1 MSTDTP
7 DDHLE
12 LESTQ
17 RQLEKNLKKSYKK
30 TTRREWVK
38 YSLLGGACFFASA
51 GYLYFESQWLEV
63 QEKEILLKHFHPKAK
78 IRVLHLSDLHLSKAV
93 SLKYLENALKL
104 GLEQSPDLCFITGDF
119 ITDRPE
125 AEEFLKYGKLL
136 GYFAAKVPT
145 FACLGNHD
153 GGTWSAEHGG
163 FSSSDAIQDL
173 LRSAK
178 IKLLHNEKHEVFIKG
193 QKIDLVGLGDLWSGN
208 CLPHTCLDR
217 LSVST
222 PKKRNPIFL
231 LNHNPDAKDALSE
244 YRWDLMLSG
253 HTHGGQF
260 KIPVENLAPFA
271 PVKDRTM
278 VDGLFNWKGRIIHIT
293 RGVGNLYGIRLNC
306 RPEIS
311 LLKLSGI
318 S

>member
-7 DDHLE
+7 DFHRE
-12 LESTQ
+12 LRNSN
-17 RQLEKNLKKSYKK
+17 RKIDEKLQKSWRNS
-30 TTRREWVK
+30 TRREWIK
-38 YSLLGGACFFASA
+38 YSLFGGAGFLASA
-51 GYLYFESQWLEV
+51 GYLAFEAQWLEV
-63 QEKEILLKHFHPKAK
+63 KEKEIQLKSLHPKAN
-78 IRVLHLSDLHLSKAV
+78 IRILHLSDLHLSHAV
-93 SLKYLENALKL
+93 SLKYLEGALKL
-104 GLEQSPDLCFITGDF
+104 GLEQSPDLCIITGDF
-119 ITDRPE
+119 ITDRPGAGE
-125 AEEFLKYGKLL
+125 LLAYGKLL
-136 GYFAAKVPT
+136 RHFAAKLPT

-153 GGTWSAEHGG
+153 GGAWSAEHGG
-163 FSSSDAIQDL
+163 FSSSDVVQEL

-178 IKLLHNEKHEVFIKG
+178 IMLLNNEKHEIFIKG

-208 CLPHTCLDR
+208 CLPHSCLDR
-217 LSVST
+217 LSEST
-222 PKKRNPIFL
+222 PKKRNPVFL
-231 LNHNPDAKDALSE
+231 LNHNPDAKDGLRE

>member
-1 MSTDTP
+1 MSTNTP
-7 DDHLE
+7 DSHWE
-12 LESTQ
+12 LEKK
-17 RQLEKNLKKSYKK
+17 REKLLQK
-30 TTRREWVK
+30 TTRREWIK
-38 YSLLGGACFFASA
+38 YSLFGGAGCLASA
-51 GYLYFESQWLEV
+51 GYLSFEAQWLEV
-63 QEKEILLKHFHPKAK
+63 QEKEIQLKHLHPKAN
-78 IRVLHLSDLHLSKAV
+78 IRVLHLSDLHLSQAV

-104 GLEQSPDLCFITGDF
+104 GLEQSPDLCIVTGDF
-119 ITDRPE
+119 ITERPE
-125 AEEFLKYGKLL
+125 AGEFRKYGKLL
-136 GYFAAKVPT
+136 GHFAAKVPT

-163 FSSSDAIQDL
+163 FSSSDAVQSL
-173 LRSAK
+173 LRSARV
-178 IKLLHNEKHEVFIKG
+178 KLLHNEKHEVFIKG
-193 QKIDLVGLGDLWSGN
+193 QKIDLVGLGDLWSGD

-231 LNHNPDAKDALSE
+231 LNHNPDAKDGLRE

-271 PVKDRTM
+271 PVKDRMM

>member
-1 MSTDTP
+1 MSADTP
-7 DDHLE
+7 VYHQE
-12 LESTQ
+12 LEKK
-17 RQLEKNLKKSYKK
+17 REKRFQK
-30 TTRREWVK
+30 TTRREWIK
-38 YSLLGGACFFASA
+38 YSLFGGAGFLASA
-51 GYLYFESQWLEV
+51 AYLAFEAQWLEV
-63 QEKEILLKHFHPKAK
+63 LEKEIQLKHLHPKAK
-78 IRVLHLSDLHLSKAV
+78 IRVLHLSDLHLSHAV
-93 SLKYLENALKL
+93 SLKYLEEALKL
-104 GLEQSPDLCFITGDF
+104 GLEQSPDLCMISGDF

-125 AEEFLKYGKLL
+125 AGELLKYGKLL
-136 GYFAAKVPT
+136 GHFAAKVPT

-153 GGTWSAEHGG
+153 GGTWSANRGG
-163 FSSSDAIQDL
+163 FRSTDAVKNL

-178 IKLLHNEKHEVFIKG
+178 VKLLENEKYEIFVKG

-208 CLPHTCLDR
+208 CLPHSCLDR
-217 LSVST
+217 LSVSS
-222 PKKRNPIFL
+222 PKKRKPIIL
-231 LNHNPDAKDALSE
+231 LNHNPDAKEALSE

-311 LLKLSGI
+311 LLKVSGI